1 MTKLTITN
9 SFSLDNTEDSGSTTT
24 IFTSISKIAT
34 HSIRGNF
41 YEQITNDNDQ
51 GIIKIMLD
59 HKDVSDE

>member
-34 HSIRGNF
+34 HSIQGNI
-41 YEQITNDNDQ
+41 YEQITNDND
-51 GIIKIMLD
+51 
-59 HKDVSDE
+59 